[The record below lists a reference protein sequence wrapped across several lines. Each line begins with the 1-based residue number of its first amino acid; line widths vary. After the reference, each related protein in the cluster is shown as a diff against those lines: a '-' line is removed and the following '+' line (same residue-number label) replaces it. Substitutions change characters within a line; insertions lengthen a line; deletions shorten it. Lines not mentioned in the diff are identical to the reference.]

1 MVQIVLPRV
10 AADNDLRIGAT
21 VVAGEGLS
29 DVWEAEK
36 VEIEWD

>member
-10 AADNDLRIGAT
+10 ATDNDLRIGAT
-21 VVAGEGLS
+21 VVAGEGLP

-36 VEIEWD
+36 VEIDWN